1 MLQPLKHVTKC
12 RSLFSSFLI
21 HINNPSSFSSS
32 SSSSSSHNC
41 HTVLRSYIKDWFN
54 TRDPL
59 ITRIFQILSSTDSSS
74 DAALDASLAALTL
87 PRLDESFVLTVL
99 HHGTAAADVY
109 PCLRFFDWAGRQS
122 GFHHTRGTFSA
133 IFRILARNRSMS
145 TIIEFLQSF
154 RRRGP
159 AFYPRARFN
168 DTLVI
173 GYAIAGKPEIA
184 LQLFGKMRFNGLDLD
199 TFGYHVLL
207 NALVEESYFDAVN
220 DIIRQI
226 RMRGFENRYTNVLIM
241 KSLCKQGKLDE
252 AEVFLFGLVDGG
264 KKLHG
269 SEVSILVRALC
280 RSNRFDHAVRLVSEF
295 GDSGVVPLDHAYGVW
310 IRGLVQ
316 GGRLDEALDFFKQKK
331 ENKGYI
337 PGLARYNVLIYRLLR
352 EDRLDEVYDLFMDMY
367 ETAVPP
373 NTVTMNAVLCFFCKK
388 GMVDDAL
395 DLFKSRSEFM
405 LSPNHMAYKYLI
417 LTLCWDGNAK
427 EAFSV
432 LKSSIDHHFI
442 PDRRTFTRLANVL
455 CRECMIDEMKELLHL
470 ALKWKIMPNASM
482 YDNFITAL
490 CRAGRVE
497 DSYLNRGDIA
507 ARLLVEM
514 KEKGHKVTPALC
526 RVVLCCLLQ
535 MDNSRSRFFSLFE
548 MLSHNDRQHYI
559 YDCFIDAAGHAKQ
572 AELAWKVLELMQRN
586 GIQPTSS
593 SLSLM
598 LKAYLKSGRTSD
610 ALIFFN
616 NVWSRGLATKK
627 LYNCFVIFL
636 CKSKNPEPAYQ
647 FFLKM
652 LEDGLNPSIECYE
665 ILVQELCS
673 SERYHEAVNLVDM
686 YEKMGRRL
694 TSFLGN
700 ILLYRSM
707 FSPEVYNACV
717 RLRGV
722 KEEGKTDWS
731 MLSFVVGAFRRHHR
745 VSHVEDL
752 EKLIAKCFPL
762 DIYTYNLLL
771 RKAWKSDKEQACQ
784 LFERMCQRGFEPNQW
799 IYSTMVDGFKR
810 HGMRDKAE
818 RWFQESKRIFSN
830 RETRML
836 I

>member
-1 MLQPLKHVTKC
+1 MHKVPL
-12 RSLFSSFLI
+12 LFFSQ
-21 HINNPSSFSSS
+21 HNPSYFSSS
-32 SSSSSSHNC
+32 RKINQNDVASS
-41 HTVLRSYIKDWFN
+41 IKDWFN

-59 ITRIFQILSSTDSSS
+59 LPRIFQILSSTDSSS
-74 DAALDASLAALTL
+74 YKDAALDASLAALTL

-99 HHGTAAADVY
+99 HHGTTAAHVY
-109 PCLRFFDWAGRQS
+109 PCLRFFDWAGRQP

-145 TIIEFLQSF
+145 TIIEFLRSF

-173 GYAIAGKPEIA
+173 GYAIAGKLEIA
-184 LQLFGKMRFNGLDLD
+184 LQLF
-199 TFGYHVLL
+199 
-207 NALVEESYFDAVN
+207 
-220 DIIRQI
+220 
-226 RMRGFENRYTNVLIM
+226 
-241 KSLCKQGKLDE
+241 
-252 AEVFLFGLVDGG
+252 
-264 KKLHG
+264 
-269 SEVSILVRALC
+269 
-280 RSNRFDHAVRLVSEF
+280 
-295 GDSGVVPLDHAYGVW
+295 
-310 IRGLVQ
+310 
-316 GGRLDEALDFFKQKK
+316 
-331 ENKGYI
+331 
-337 PGLARYNVLIYRLLR
+337 
-352 EDRLDEVYDLFMDMY
+352 
-367 ETAVPP
+367 
-373 NTVTMNAVLCFFCKK
+373 VTMNAVLCFFCKK
-388 GMVDDAL
+388 EMVDDAL
-395 DLFKSRSEFM
+395 DLFKSKSEFM

-432 LKSSIDHHFI
+432 LKSSIDHRFI
-442 PDRRTFTRLANVL
+442 PDRRTFIRLADVL

-470 ALKWKIMPNASM
+470 ALEWKIMPNAST

-490 CRAGRVE
+490 CWAGRVE

-526 RVVLCCLLQ
+526 IVVLCCLLQ

-548 MLSHNDRQHYI
+548 TLSHNDRQHYI

-572 AELAWKVLELMQRN
+572 AELAWKVFELMQRN

-598 LKAYLKSGRTSD
+598 LKAYLKSGRTYD

-616 NVWSRGLATKK
+616 NLWSRGLATKK
-627 LYNCFVIFL
+627 LYNCFVISL
-636 CKSKNPEPAYQ
+636 CKSQNPEPAYL
-647 FFLKM
+647 FFLQM
-652 LEDGLNPSIECYE
+652 LKDGLNPSIECYE
-665 ILVQELCS
+665 NLVQELCS
-673 SERYHEAVNLVDM
+673 SKRYHEAVNLVDM

-707 FSPEVYNACV
+707 FSLEVYNACV

-731 MLSFVVGAFRRHHR
+731 ILSFVVGAFRRHHR

-762 DIYTYNLLL
+762 DIYTCNLLL
-771 RKAWKSDKEQACQ
+771 RKACKSDMGQAYE
-784 LFERMCQRGFEPNQW
+784 LLERMRRRGFEPNRW
-799 IYSTMVDGFKR
+799 TYTIMDDGFKR
-810 HGMRDKAE
+810 LGKRDKAE
-818 RWFQESKRIFSN
+818 RWFQESKRILSN